1 MGVKFTRLAGNGVS
15 FESESESKSL
25 NPAFCCSPRT
35 LANLQSRETS
45 TVQVIDK
52 SSFLSRYDFH
62 VSALSKKVIKV
73 SSSKV

>member
-1 MGVKFTRLAGNGVS
+1 MVVKFTRLAGNGVS
-15 FESESESKSL
+15 FESESKSL
-25 NPAFCCSPRT
+25 NPAFRCSLRT

-62 VSALSKKVIKV
+62 VSALSK
-73 SSSKV
+73 